1 MGGGGVGG
9 VGSGGVGGWGGSK
22 NFSVNAIKK
31 SPNRRQTTPPLIT
44 ADGAPFFSVK
54 RIKIFYVT

>member
-1 MGGGGVGG
+1 VGW
-9 VGSGGVGGWGGSK
+9 VGWVGWGGK

-31 SPNRRQTTPPLIT
+31 SPNRRQTTLPLIT